1 MSKVLIVEDAED
13 LRFSLAA
20 IVRKQGY
27 QVLEASSGAEAL
39 DILGKQIV
47 GLIYLDIGLPDV
59 NGIDLIPDI
68 RDVAPDTEI
77 VMLTGRNDADSAVR
91 SLKAGAL
98 DYILKPFELIE
109 FKHSLSRIMQGRRAD
124 RLSSLEA
131 RQVGIADIIGESRPI
146 DELRR
151 TILMAGSVTA
161 PVLIQGETGTG
172 KELVAR
178 AIHEHTPDRR
188 GVFVKVDCGTLAAQ
202 VVESELFGHDKGSFT
217 DAYATK
223 KGLVEMADGGT
234 LFLDEITNL
243 PVSLQPVLLRMI
255 EDSVFRRV
263 GGVKD
268 ISVDVRII
276 AASNLNI
283 KEQVKLGNFR
293 NDLYYRLNV
302 IPVATPSLRTRG
314 RDVLLLADHFIHKYS
329 KELRKNIKG
338 LSPAMEKAF
347 LQSIWPGNVRE
358 LKNLIEREVLF
369 SNNQWLSAS
378 SRMETDVLTAVTAVD
393 EDELLTLA
401 EMNRKYILKILE
413 GTGQNKT
420 RAAKILGISRT
431 TLREK
436 IS

>member
-47 GLIYLDIGLPDV
+47 GLVYLDIGLPDV

-124 RLSSLEA
+124 QLSSLEA
-131 RQVGIADIIGESRPI
+131 KQVGIADIIGESRPI

-202 VVESELFGHDKGSFT
+202 VVESELFGHEKGSFT
-217 DAYATK
+217 DAHATK